1 MQEVPVW
8 HPRSCGDAQILSR
21 PAGSAFRLS
30 PQVLSSIGESGFSC
44 SSACQALCYYR
55 LAASDSVPYP
65 ALMEVPMS
73 RSVRIIAIVVGVLI
87 VLVLVVPF
95 LIPVNQFRPTIEQ
108 KASAALGR
116 KVEVGNLS
124 LSLFSGA
131 LSADNLSIA
140 DDPKFSSSP
149 FLTAKSVKV
158 GVELM
163 PLIFSKTLNVTD
175 VTIDSPQV
183 SLIRNPGGIWN
194 YSTFG
199 ASSAKPQA
207 QTPAPAATPSAPS
220 AASGGAFSVQKL
232 ELKNGRITVGSTSSQ
247 KRSTYDNVSVVA
259 SDVSLTS
266 KFPVTVTADLPGG
279 GNFKVDGTAGP
290 VDQTNTVLT
299 PLSAKLTVASLNLAS
314 TGFLDPSA
322 GLGGILDLN
331 ATLDSQ
337 NGVADTKGSAKLS
350 KALLIAGGS
359 PASEPVTVDFQTK
372 YDLTKNTG
380 VLEPS
385 TLKIGGAVTNLS
397 GTYEIPGDEAVL
409 HIKVEGQNM
418 PAKDLQ
424 AFLPALGINLPT
436 GASLQAGTLSTNL
449 SLAGPT
455 NKLVTTGNVGLFGAK
470 LAGFDLGSK
479 LSAISSLTGVK
490 SGKDLEIE
498 KMTTNLRM
506 APEGLQADNFNAVV
520 TSVGTLVGGGTIN
533 SKNALD
539 FKMAA
544 TLTDALGAVGSPV
557 GSTGAMLGKLA
568 GGGSKNCKSQTTV
581 PFQIQ
586 GTTADP
592 KFVPDVGGL
601 AAGMLK
607 SQLGCVGGLVPGAS
621 GSKQNPAGQL
631 QQLGGLFKKP

>member
-1 MQEVPVW
+1 
-8 HPRSCGDAQILSR
+8 
-21 PAGSAFRLS
+21 
-30 PQVLSSIGESGFSC
+30 
-44 SSACQALCYYR
+44 
-55 LAASDSVPYP
+55 
-65 ALMEVPMS
+65 MS
-73 RSVRIIAIVVGVLI
+73 RSVRIAAIVVGVLI
-87 VLVLVVPF
+87 VLVLIVPF

-116 KVEVGNLS
+116 KVEVGDLS
-124 LSLFSGA
+124 LSLFSGG

-175 VTIDSPQV
+175 VTIASPQV

-194 YSTFG
+194 YSTLG
-199 ASSAKPQA
+199 AVSAKPQA
-207 QTPAPAATPSAPS
+207 PAPAATSSASS
-220 AASGGAFSVQKL
+220 ATSGGAFSVQKL
-232 ELKNGRITVGSTSSQ
+232 ELKSGRITVGSTSSQ

-259 SDVSLTS
+259 SNVSLTS
-266 KFPVTVTADLPGG
+266 NFPVTVAADLPGG
-279 GNFKVDGTAGP
+279 GNFKLDGTAGP

-299 PLSAKLTVASLNLAS
+299 PLSAKLTVTSLNLAS

-322 GLGGILDLN
+322 GLGGILDLD

-337 NGVADTKGSAKLS
+337 NGVAETKGSAKLS

-359 PASEPVTVDFQTK
+359 AASEPVTVDFHTK
-372 YDLTKNTG
+372 YDLTKNAG

-418 PAKDLQ
+418 PARDLQ

-449 SLAGPT
+449 NLAGPT

-490 SGKDLEIE
+490 TGKDLEIE
-498 KMTTNLRM
+498 KMTTGLRM

-533 SKNALD
+533 AKNVLD

-557 GSTGAMLGKLA
+557 GSTGALLGKL

-592 KFVPDVGGL
+592 KFIPDVGGL

-607 SQLGCVGGLVPGAS
+607 SQLGCVGGLVPGTS
-621 GSKQNPAGQL
+621 GSKQNPADQL
-631 QQLGGLFKKP
+631 QQLGGLLKKKP

>member
-1 MQEVPVW
+1 
-8 HPRSCGDAQILSR
+8 
-21 PAGSAFRLS
+21 
-30 PQVLSSIGESGFSC
+30 
-44 SSACQALCYYR
+44 
-55 LAASDSVPYP
+55 
-65 ALMEVPMS
+65 MS
-73 RSVRIIAIVVGVLI
+73 RSLKIIAVVVGVLI
-87 VLVLVVPF
+87 VLVLIVPF

-131 LSADNLSIA
+131 LEADNLSIA
-140 DDPKFSSSP
+140 DDPKFSNSP

-183 SLIRNPGGIWN
+183 SLIRNAGGEWN
-194 YSTFG
+194 YSSFG
-199 ASSAKPQA
+199 ASAAKSQA
-207 QTPAPAATPSAPS
+207 QTPPPAATPSAP
-220 AASGGAFSVQKL
+220 ASSSSSGEQFSVQKL
-232 ELKNGRITVGSTSSQ
+232 ELKNGRITVGSTASQ

-259 SDVSLTS
+259 SNVFLTS

-290 VDQTNTVLT
+290 INQTNSVLT
-299 PLSAKLTVASLNLAS
+299 PLSAKLTVNSLNMAS

-331 ATLDSQ
+331 ATLESQ
-337 NGVADTKGSAKLS
+337 NGVSETKGSAKLS

-359 PASEPVTVDFQTK
+359 PSSEPVTIDFHTK
-372 YDLTKNTG
+372 YDLVKNTG
-380 VLEPS
+380 VLDPS
-385 TLKIGGAVTNLS
+385 TLKIGSAVTNLS
-397 GTYEIPGDEAVL
+397 GTYEVPAEGAIL
-409 HIKVEGQNM
+409 HIKVNGQNM
-418 PAKDLQ
+418 PAKDLE
-424 AFLPALGINLPT
+424 AFLPALGVNMPK
-436 GASLQAGTLSTNL
+436 GASLQAGTLNTDLNL
-449 SLAGPT
+449 SGPT
-455 NKLVTTGNVGLFGAK
+455 NKLVTTGNVGLFNAK

-490 SGKDLEIE
+490 SGKDLEIQ
-498 KMTTNLRM
+498 KMTSNVRM
-506 APEGLQADNFNAVV
+506 APEGIQATNFDAVV
-520 TSVGTLVGGGTIN
+520 PAVGTLVGGGTIN
-533 SKNALD
+533 SKNVMD

-544 TLTDALGAVGSPV
+544 TLTDVLGAAGSPV
-557 GSTGAMLGKLA
+557 GSTGALMGKLGG

-586 GTTADP
+586 GTTSDP
-592 KFVPDVGGL
+592 KFIPDVGGL

-607 SQLGCVGGLVPGAS
+607 SQLGCAAGIVPGGS
-621 GSKQNPAGQL
+621 GVPGIPGAGAGQNPADAV
-631 QQLGGLFKKP
+631 QQLGGLLGKKKKPQ

>member
-1 MQEVPVW
+1 
-8 HPRSCGDAQILSR
+8 
-21 PAGSAFRLS
+21 
-30 PQVLSSIGESGFSC
+30 
-44 SSACQALCYYR
+44 
-55 LAASDSVPYP
+55 
-65 ALMEVPMS
+65 MS
-73 RSVRIIAIVVGVLI
+73 RSLKIIAIVVGVLI
-87 VLVLVVPF
+87 VLVLVAPF

-131 LSADNLSIA
+131 LEADNLSIA
-140 DDPKFSSSP
+140 DDPKFSNSP

-183 SLIRNPGGIWN
+183 SLIRNAGGEWN
-194 YSTFG
+194 YSSFG
-199 ASSAKPQA
+199 ASAAKSQA
-207 QTPAPAATPSAPS
+207 QTPPPAATPSAP
-220 AASGGAFSVQKL
+220 ASSSSSGEQFSVQKL
-232 ELKNGRITVGSTSSQ
+232 ELKNGRITVGSTASQ

-259 SDVSLTS
+259 SNVSLTS

-290 VDQTNTVLT
+290 INQTNSVLT
-299 PLSAKLTVASLNLAS
+299 PLSAKLTVNSLNMAS

-331 ATLDSQ
+331 ATLESQ
-337 NGVADTKGSAKLS
+337 NGVSETKGSAKLS

-359 PASEPVTVDFQTK
+359 PSSEPVTIDFHTK
-372 YDLTKNTG
+372 YDLVKNTG
-380 VLEPS
+380 VLDPS
-385 TLKIGGAVTNLS
+385 TLKIGSAVTNLS
-397 GTYEIPGDEAVL
+397 GTYEVPAEGAIL
-409 HIKVEGQNM
+409 HIKVNGQNM
-418 PAKDLQ
+418 PAKDLE
-424 AFLPALGINLPT
+424 AFLPALGVNMPK
-436 GASLQAGTLSTNL
+436 GASLQAGTLNTDLNL
-449 SLAGPT
+449 SGPT
-455 NKLVTTGNVGLFGAK
+455 NKLVTTGNVGLFNAK

-490 SGKDLEIE
+490 SGKDLEIQ
-498 KMTTNLRM
+498 KMTSNVRM
-506 APEGLQADNFNAVV
+506 APEGIQATNFDAVV
-520 TSVGTLVGGGTIN
+520 PAVGTLVGGGTIN

-544 TLTDALGAVGSPV
+544 TLTDVLGEAGSPV
-557 GSTGAMLGKLA
+557 GSTGALVGKLGG

-586 GTTADP
+586 GTTSDP
-592 KFVPDVGGL
+592 KFIPDVGGL

-607 SQLGCVGGLVPGAS
+607 SQLGCAAGIVPGGS
-621 GSKQNPAGQL
+621 GVPGIPGAGAGQNPADAV
-631 QQLGGLFKKP
+631 QQLGGLLGKKKKPQ